1 MTLKR
6 KATFAGGCFWCIEAD
21 FLKLPGVLSVTSGY
35 AGGAAEEARYELVA
49 TGRTGHVEAVQLVY
63 DPGQISYNELLDWFW
78 RHIDPTDGEGQF
90 VDRGPQYAPVIFHYD
105 VEQRRLAEASLER
118 LEKTGR
124 FRVPIRVDIRPYT
137 GFYPAEDGHQKY
149 CRRRPAHYAQYRAG
163 SGRDSFLEEVWGAEA
178 SPVAPP
184 AAGEGDSPSEKEL
197 RARLTPLQ
205 YHVTRESGTEPPF
218 ANEYWDRKEP
228 GIYVDVLSGDPL
240 FASRDK
246 YDSGTGWP
254 SFSRPLEPESID
266 TRRDESLFPPRTEVL
281 ARRSGNHLGHVFPDG
296 PPPMG
301 MRYCMNSAALRFV
314 PARDLEREGYGAYRS
329 LFEPD

>member
-1 MTLKR
+1 MTLER

-35 AGGAAEEARYELVA
+35 AGGSAEEARYELVA
-49 TGRTGHVEAVQLVY
+49 TGHTGHVEAVQLVY
-63 DPGQISYNELLDWFW
+63 DPGQTSYDRLLDWFW

-90 VDRGPQYAPVIFHYD
+90 VDRGPQYAPVIFHHD
-105 VEQRRLAEASLER
+105 EEQRRQAEASLER
-118 LEKTGR
+118 LKEAGR
-124 FRVPIRVDIRPYT
+124 FRVPIQVDIRPYT

-149 CRRRPAHYAQYRAG
+149 CRRSPAHYAHYRAG
-163 SGRDSFLEEVWGAEA
+163 SGRDNFLKTVWGEET
-178 SPVAPP
+178 SLVTP
-184 AAGEGDSPSEKEL
+184 AAEFETDAPSEEEL

-205 YHVTRESGTEPPF
+205 YHVTRKSGTEPPF
-218 ANEYWDRKEP
+218 ANEHWNRKEP
-228 GIYVDVLSGDPL
+228 GIYVDVVSGEPL

-254 SFSRPLEPESID
+254 SFSRSLEPDNIR
-266 TRRDESLFPPRTEVL
+266 TRRDGSLFPPRTEVL
-281 ARRSGNHLGHVFPDG
+281 AKRSGNHLGHVFPDG
-296 PPPMG
+296 PPPTG

-314 PARDLEREGYGAYRS
+314 SAKNLEDEGYGAYCS

>member
-1 MTLKR
+1 MVQEHT
-6 KATFAGGCFWCIEAD
+6 ATFAGGCFWCTEAD
-21 FLKLPGVLSVTSGY
+21 FLKLPGVISVTPGY
-35 AGGAAEEARYELVA
+35 AGGSAEEARYELVA
-49 TGRTGHVEAVQLVY
+49 TGRTGHVEAVQVVY
-63 DPGQISYNELLDWFW
+63 DPGQVSYERLLDWFW
-78 RHIDPTDGEGQF
+78 RHIDPTDGDGQF
-90 VDRGPQYAPVIFHYD
+90 VDRGSQYAPVIFHHD
-105 VEQRRLAEASLER
+105 EEQRRRAETSRKR
-118 LEKTGR
+118 LEDSGR
-124 FRVPIRVDIRPYT
+124 FRAAPAVDIRPFT
-137 GFYPAEDGHQKY
+137 TFFPAEDRHQKF
-149 CRRRPAHYAQYRAG
+149 CRRNPAHYAHYREG
-163 SGRDSFLEEVWGAEA
+163 SGRDRFLKAAWGDVEPLSAERAA
-178 SPVAPP
+178 SPE
-184 AAGEGDSPSEKEL
+184 AAA
-197 RARLTPLQ
+197 RVRLTPLQ
-205 YHVTRESGTEPPF
+205 HHVTREQGTEPPF
-218 ANEYWDRKEP
+218 ANEHWDRKEP
-228 GIYVDVLSGDPL
+228 GIYVDVLDGAPL